1 MTDSL
6 PKADSF
12 FEILMQT
19 RNDNRFDDWVWFEM
33 IKNFSRDIPCQC
45 FKPSL
50 DRMLDRIL

>member
-1 MTDSL
+1 MTDSQ

-33 IKNFSRDIPCQC
+33 IKNFSRDIPCQF

>member
-33 IKNFSRDIPCQC
+33 IENFSREICQ
-45 FKPSL
+45 
-50 DRMLDRIL
+50 ILNHL